1 MRKTKALVALCFMLL
16 VTPIVMGVPTVTM
29 TVTPNPGGLKNTLL
43 GSGTYMMGK
52 NETLTKIMYIAT
64 LKGTQQT
71 TQLDATITGANWSST
86 LTVAAATYNPSS
98 NTIYWVDALNNPQT
112 TVNPPQVGDK
122 VVN

>member
-52 NETLTKIMYIAT
+52 NETLTKIDR
-64 LKGTQQT
+64 K
-71 TQLDATITGANWSST
+71 S
-86 LTVAAATYNPSS
+86 
-98 NTIYWVDALNNPQT
+98 
-112 TVNPPQVGDK
+112 
-122 VVN
+122 VV